1 MRIGRF
7 WMPIRVETPDGVIHD
22 TTIPVPTF
30 TVTGASYAEELPAKE
45 PKMRWIIRGEET
57 HITFNAGDGQ
67 PKGAWFKSA
76 DLVALAK
83 KIEERNDDR

>member
-1 MRIGRF
+1 
-7 WMPIRVETPDGVIHD
+7 
-22 TTIPVPTF
+22 
-30 TVTGASYAEELPAKE
+30 
-45 PKMRWIIRGEET
+45 MRWIIRGEET

-83 KIEERNDDR
+83 KIKERNDDR